1 MKTNNEHLE
10 DISRRIGKL
19 PAQIAENIYDINN
32 NINQVPTQIADNLKG
47 EFAKNNRS
55 IAKVTENLEGEF
67 AKTNQKIANVEQN
80 IGKLNNDLYKDCVS
94 EVSSKMEQSID
105 IVTSEYMKIVKDTVV
120 IGLKGEI
127 SKLNEK
133 LKTSENNIKSLKSTI
148 CKKDSE
154 IAQKDNDIKNE
165 KEQNKKL
172 KIEIENLK
180 NTDKAQQQIKKLENE
195 LKSAKKLV
203 EQVEEAVCGVIDEAE
218 NGVSKYNSMGYRAG
232 WGECHSAPSWEV
244 EQTKSTLSK
253 IACKSRQMLSLFNKK
268 L

>member
-10 DISRRIGKL
+10 DISRRIGEL
-19 PAQIAENIYDINN
+19 PAQITENFN
-32 NINQVPTQIADNLKG
+32 NINSNINKVQTQITDNLKG
-47 EFAKNNRS
+47 EFDRTKRS
-55 IAKVTENLEGEF
+55 IVS
-67 AKTNQKIANVEQN
+67 VEQN
-80 IGKLNNDLYKDCVS
+80 IGKLNNDLYKDCIS
-94 EVSSKMEQSID
+94 EVSSKIDRSVD
-105 IVTSEYMKIVKDTVV
+105 IVTSEYIKIVKDTVV

-127 SKLNEK
+127 NKLNEK

-172 KIEIENLK
+172 KIEIEELK

-195 LKSAKKLV
+195 LKTAKKLV
-203 EQVEEAVCGVIDEAE
+203 EQIEEAVCGVINEAE
-218 NGVSKYNSMGYRAG
+218 NGVSKYNSMGYRPG

-253 IACKSRQMLSLFNKK
+253 IACKSRQMLELFNK
-268 L
+268 